1 MKASLVGGQLT
12 DDSIRALLEELAK
25 PDWEGLCLITTRV
38 PPTDLGR
45 FQIDRDEPAGQGTVD
60 RLDLENLSEE
70 DAADLLEHL
79 IGTEAD
85 YRDLKAAVLEVD
97 CHALAITLL
106 GNYLRD
112 VHGGDLTGRRN
123 VDRLT
128 VDVHEGG
135 HARRIMATYA
145 TWLERNEGFD
155 ELTILRLIGLFD
167 RPADP
172 YAMKALL
179 ADPQMRTFTGELEQ
193 GSDAWNDAVDAL
205 REMGLLNREFP
216 DLPGTLDAHPLVR
229 EHFRYELRGNYQ
241 DWWLQGNRTLFGYY
255 QTLPPTPDAR
265 KLQGHELAVCRG
277 DARLRGGAAPAGV
290 R

>member
-1 MKASLVGGQLT
+1 MLDGLEPLQYPMSASLVGGQLT

-38 PPTDLGR
+38 RLTDLSR
-45 FQIDRDEPAGQGTVD
+45 FQNDSPVSATSRVDAPGSAGHSPDRTRSAGQGTVD
-60 RLDLENLSEE
+60 RLDLENLGVE

-85 YRDLKAAVLEVD
+85 YRDLKAAVHEVD

-112 VHGGDLTGRRN
+112 VHGGDLTGRRYL
-123 VDRLT
+123 DRLT
-128 VDVHEGG
+128 VDVREGG

-145 TWLERNEGFD
+145 AWLERHRGLA

-172 YAMKALL
+172 EAMTALL
-179 ADPQMRTFTGELEQ
+179 ADPQMRTFTGELAP
-193 GSDAWNDAVDAL
+193 GGDAWNSAVEAL

-216 DLPGTLDAHPLVR
+216 DQPGALDAHPLVR
-229 EHFRYELRGNYQ
+229 EHFRDQLRRDYEE
-241 DWWLQGNRTLFGYY
+241 W
-255 QTLPPTPDAR
+255 
-265 KLQGHELAVCRG
+265 
-277 DARLRGGAAPAGV
+277 
-290 R
+290 